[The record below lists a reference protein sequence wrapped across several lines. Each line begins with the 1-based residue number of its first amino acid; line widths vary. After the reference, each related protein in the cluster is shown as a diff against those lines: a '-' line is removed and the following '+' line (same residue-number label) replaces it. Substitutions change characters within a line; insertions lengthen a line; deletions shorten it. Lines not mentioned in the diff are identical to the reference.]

1 MRELTLNEME
11 EVSGGS
17 TPLAVVV
24 AGWVAGGITWE
35 VIKSAGEW
43 AYLQD
48 QKNIANGIRVYYF

>member
-17 TPLAVVV
+17 PPWAAVL
-24 AGWVAGGITWE
+24 AGWVAGGITWD
-35 VIKSAGEW
+35 VIKAAGEF

-48 QKNIANGIRVYYF
+48 QKNIANGITVYYF

>member
-17 TPLAVVV
+17 PPWAVQL
-24 AGWVAGGITWE
+24 AGWVAGGIFWD
-35 VIKSAGEW
+35 VIKAAGEFV
-43 AYLQD
+43 YLQD